1 MSQRIP
7 TKSANGFVFVL
18 AMWLLSRLV
27 IVATMEL
34 IAPMFP
40 ASIMYG
46 HSAAPSL
53 SPKIGWE
60 VFSNWDANYYRD
72 IATSGYEYV
81 NDTNK
86 HSVAFFPVFPLVIHA
101 VMSLGL
107 PSKVAGTLVNNI
119 AFLGAI
125 NLIYR
130 WVKEHYGVN
139 TARWTTVVLAWCPFS
154 LFGTV
159 IYTEGLFL
167 LLTTAAL
174 RAFDNHQHAW
184 AAFWGVIATATRVNS
199 AALIPTFLIVA
210 WREGRPPTAY
220 MASFATGG
228 GLLLFSMY
236 CAIRFGDPLAFV
248 HAQRGWQS
256 QTGFDWRVW
265 WNLFAQDLALGKGW
279 STAFIALIK
288 IVMIFGGGY
297 LLWSLRAKLSRVV
310 VIYGFCAITLVI
322 ISGAITS
329 VGRFAY
335 GIVSLSIA
343 LGVLLACHPRWGYA
357 TTGLFAIL
365 LIYFSLRFSWAI
377 WVA

>member
-7 TKSANGFVFVL
+7 TKSVNGFIFVI
-18 AMWLLSRLV
+18 AMWLFSRIV
-27 IVATMEL
+27 IAATMEL
-34 IAPMFP
+34 VAPMFS

-46 HSAAPSL
+46 HSANPSL
-53 SPKIGWE
+53 NPKIGWD
-60 VFSNWDANYYRD
+60 VFSNWDANYYRN

-86 HSVAFFPVFPLVIHA
+86 HSVAFFPVFPLVIRA
-101 VMSLGL
+101 VMSFGL
-107 PSKVAGTLVNNI
+107 PSQVAGTLVNNI
-119 AFLGAI
+119 AFLGAMS
-125 NLIYR
+125 LIYR
-130 WVKEHYGVN
+130 WVKEQYGIN
-139 TARWTTVVLAWCPFS
+139 TARWTTAVLAWCPFS

-210 WREGRPPTAY
+210 WREGRPPAAY
-220 MASFATGG
+220 AAGFATGG

-236 CAIRFGDPLAFV
+236 CAIHFGDPLAFV

-256 QTGFDWRVW
+256 QAGFDWRVW
-265 WNLFAQDLALGKGW
+265 WNLFAQDLTLGKGW

-288 IVMIFGGGY
+288 VVMIFGGGY

-357 TTGLFAIL
+357 TMGLFAIL